1 MVKDIIEVT
10 ELSRQREEPMRRP
23 DNGSM
28 LAVSEDLQGTKMAD
42 GSEKQMSDWQGGQQ
56 GQGMEDQVLEDL
68 LCHSKDPGSNYSQTC
83 MITIERK
90 QSSSL

>member
-10 ELSRQREEPMRRP
+10 ELSRQREEPMRR
-23 DNGSM
+23 GSM
-28 LAVSEDLQGTKMAD
+28 LAVFEDLQGTKMAD